1 MINRDRR
8 NTFHET
14 FLQQI
19 VDIIKQTNF
28 NIHAP
33 RLAFGSISG
42 VVDVIDS
49 FFQRKRFKKKQSAC
63 FSRVKSL
70 YRQRQT

>member
-33 RLAFGSISG
+33 CAQARLAFGSISG

-49 FFQRKRFKKKQSAC
+49 FFKEKDLKKAKC
-63 FSRVKSL
+63 MF
-70 YRQRQT
+70 